1 MTHFLVKMTEEDAHR
16 IKSALCEMVDIAPD
30 ELHKAHALM
39 ALGLISKAWRGRS
52 ATACYAEEV
61 QAKLDAK
68 AEASKVMMVNR
79 EEMRNAAHYGGLESS
94 IGKEGMD
101 VFRKHNA
108 RETAKMNME
117 TGRTEYPKGEEE
129 RIGPPGVTL
138 LGEDRPMA
146 QELSEP
152 APTPP
157 VGYGAHLKPIDS
169 ILDMPF

>member
-39 ALGLISKAWRGRS
+39 ALGLISKAWSDRS
-52 ATACYAEEV
+52 EAACYAEEI

-68 AEASKVMMVNR
+68 AEASKVMMLKR
-79 EEMRNAAHYGGLESS
+79 GEMRSAAFHGG
-94 IGKEGMD
+94 
-101 VFRKHNA
+101 
-108 RETAKMNME
+108 MN
-117 TGRTEYPKGEEE
+117 YPKGEEE

>member
-68 AEASKVMMVNR
+68 AEASKVMMLKR
-79 EEMRNAAHYGGLESS
+79 GEMRSAAFHGG
-94 IGKEGMD
+94 
-101 VFRKHNA
+101 
-108 RETAKMNME
+108 MNMV
-117 TGRTEYPKGEEE
+117 TGLVDYPKGEEE
-129 RIGPPGVTL
+129 RIGPP
-138 LGEDRPMA
+138 A
-146 QELSEP
+146 CELSEP
-152 APTPP
+152 APEPP
-157 VGYGAHLKPIDS
+157 IGYGAHLKPIDS
-169 ILDMPF
+169 ILDMPL

>member
-16 IKSALCEMVDIAPD
+16 IKSALCEMVDIATD

-52 ATACYAEEV
+52 ATACYAEDV

-68 AEASKVMMVNR
+68 VEASKVMMLKR
-79 EEMRNAAHYGGLESS
+79 GEMRSAAFHGG
-94 IGKEGMD
+94 
-101 VFRKHNA
+101 
-108 RETAKMNME
+108 MN
-117 TGRTEYPKGEEE
+117 YPKGEEE

>member
-39 ALGLISKAWRGRS
+39 ALGLISKAWSDRS
-52 ATACYAEEV
+52 EAACYAEEI

-68 AEASKVMMVNR
+68 AEASKVMMLKR
-79 EEMRNAAHYGGLESS
+79 GEMRSAAFHGG
-94 IGKEGMD
+94 
-101 VFRKHNA
+101 
-108 RETAKMNME
+108 MN
-117 TGRTEYPKGEEE
+117 YPKGEEE

-138 LGEDRPMA
+138 LGEDHPMA

-152 APTPP
+152 APREPMTPP
-157 VGYGAHLKPIDS
+157 YA
-169 ILDMPF
+169 PF

>member
-52 ATACYAEEV
+52 ATACYAEDV

-68 AEASKVMMVNR
+68 AEASKVMMLKR
-79 EEMRNAAHYGGLESS
+79 GEMRSAAFHGG
-94 IGKEGMD
+94 
-101 VFRKHNA
+101 
-108 RETAKMNME
+108 MN
-117 TGRTEYPKGEEE
+117 YPKGEEE
-129 RIGPPGVTL
+129 RIGPP
-138 LGEDRPMA
+138 A
-146 QELSEP
+146 CELSEP
-152 APTPP
+152 APEPP
-157 VGYGAHLKPIDS
+157 IGYGAHRKPIDS